1 MISVISSPVFLKPPT
16 NRPPNTDHQ
25 PNDHLPLTKW
35 PPTKCTDHRPT
46 DLRPIRRMM
55 TRNSTTNFK
64 WISDK
69 NIWDRVI
76 NTVSRMWVIIFWLKP
91 ECVIVSATRR
101 SRDIKLPLCVGPC
114 SEKFN
119 IVSND
124 HGRTQ
129 KCDFC
134 ISVCKTNFTDHHKP
148 GGCLSNNWKPSFLP
162 FLFASSI
169 YLAYIFE
176 ASYYT
181 LVMSVSKK
189 SSADLSEFEK
199 YVVSNCIQYTVL
211 EIQFWSVKCTTVTV
225 RYAKISKIS
234 FPCHHQAML
243 AIATIRLDI
252 NKPLQNAFK
261 RI

>member
-1 MISVISSPVFLKPPT
+1 MT
-16 NRPPNTDHQ
+16 
-25 PNDHLPLTKW
+25 
-35 PPTKCTDHRPT
+35 
-46 DLRPIRRMM
+46 

-76 NTVSRMWVIIFWLKP
+76 NTVLRMWAIIFWLKP
-91 ECVIVSATRR
+91 GCVIAYATRR
-101 SRDIKLPLCVGPC
+101 SWDIKIPLCVDPR
-114 SEKFN
+114 SEKF

-176 ASYYT
+176 GSYNT

-189 SSADLSEFEK
+189 SSANLSEFEK

-211 EIQFWSVKCTTVTV
+211 EIQFWSVKCRTVTV
-225 RYAKISKIS
+225 RYAKILKIS
-234 FPCHHQAML
+234 FPCHHQAMRG
-243 AIATIRLDI
+243 IATIRLDI
-252 NKPLQNAFK
+252 NKPLQNACK